1 MRARMTDNGDT
12 GKGNQGQQRAAG
24 PRAPRGREDAARLFN
39 VPPVVAYT
47 ALALAAVFAAFSV
60 APRAVVWL
68 LGGSL
73 GLSPA
78 RFFAGPIWG
87 GDGGILAWL
96 APLFTHILIHASLA
110 HLLFNSLWFVV
121 FGTPVARRLGNAPF
135 FLLFF
140 ALSGAAGALFF
151 SAFHASDPTILV
163 GASGGVT
170 GLLGG
175 LVRFAFQNPAAGPV
189 VHRVPLMDRSV
200 LVWSAVVIAI
210 NASVAVVGPGFGAGG
225 VDVAW
230 QAHVGGY
237 LFGLIAFPLFDRRG

>member
-1 MRARMTDNGDT
+1 MRARMTD
-12 GKGNQGQQRAAG
+12 KGNQGQQRAAG
-24 PRAPRGREDAARLFN
+24 PGAPRRREDAVRLFN

-60 APRAVVWL
+60 APRAVIWF
-68 LGGSL
+68 LGGSP

-78 RFFAGPIWG
+78 RFFAGPTWNG
-87 GDGGILAWL
+87 VGDGGIVAWL
-96 APLFTHILIHASLA
+96 APLFTHILVHASLA

-121 FGTPVARRLGNAPF
+121 FGTPVARRLGNAPL

-175 LVRFAFQNPAAGPV
+175 LVRFAFQNPAVGSI

-200 LVWSAVVIAI
+200 LIWSAVVIAI
-210 NASVAVVGPGFGAGG
+210 NASVAVVGPGFGADG

-237 LFGLIAFPLFDRRG
+237 LFGLIAFPLFDRRR